1 MHADA
6 SAPPDN
12 TGLERMGPADTREM
26 LEKQLREAH
35 RTIEELRT
43 REARKTQFLA
53 NISHDLR
60 TPLTAVITHAEILRD
75 GILGPLSP
83 AQEKSIHGIINGGRL
98 LLRQVSEILH
108 YARAGAGQLTLERT
122 SFPIGD
128 VLRDARALNEALAA
142 RKGITLDLDIAPD
155 LEPICADREKL
166 THVVGNLLG
175 NALAFTQDGGRVWI
189 SARMADVEG
198 VPELLI
204 EIGDTGIGIAPEHHE
219 LIFHEFAQVDSTAS
233 RRHHGTG
240 LGLTIARSFV
250 ELHGGRI
257 WVESELGKGSRFY
270 FTVPAI

>member
-1 MHADA
+1 
-6 SAPPDN
+6 
-12 TGLERMGPADTREM
+12 M

-35 RTIEELRT
+35 RMIEELRT

-108 YARAGAGQLTLERT
+108 YARAGAGQLTLDRT
-122 SFPIGD
+122 TFAIAD

-189 SARMADVEG
+189 GARMADVEG